1 MPVGTAES
9 GREIDPRSA
18 LGEVLRSGS
27 DGRGGASA
35 RRGPAFRSWRR
46 RRSLDRASR
55 HAHQGSGGNDLPAGV
70 SRTPASRSR
79 GGRGEGTYCSPPSGD
94 DDPAAAAGGRNGFRP
109 PWQGAYRPSA
119 DRNHPSSRCP
129 EVRTRRRPRADRPL
143 TDNQDHPV
151 EFAGVS
157 YPGGATESAWRL
169 PPFDLAFAAI
179 SRTSTGEPAGRT
191 GA

>member
-1 MPVGTAES
+1 MPVGTAVS

-18 LGEVLRSGS
+18 LGEVLRSGR

-46 RRSLDRASR
+46 GCSPDRASR
-55 HAHQGSGGNDLPAGV
+55 HAQQGPGGNDLPVAA
-70 SRTPASRSR
+70 SRTPASRSQ
-79 GGRGEGTYCSPPSGD
+79 GGRGGGMHCSRPSGRN
-94 DDPAAAAGGRNGFRP
+94 DPAAVDGRRNGLRP
-109 PWQGAYRPSA
+109 PRRGAHWPSG

-129 EVRTRRRPRADRPL
+129 EVRTRQRPRAVRPL
-143 TDNQDHPV
+143 TDDRDHPV

-179 SRTSTGEPAGRT
+179 SRTSTGEPRKDV
-191 GA
+191 